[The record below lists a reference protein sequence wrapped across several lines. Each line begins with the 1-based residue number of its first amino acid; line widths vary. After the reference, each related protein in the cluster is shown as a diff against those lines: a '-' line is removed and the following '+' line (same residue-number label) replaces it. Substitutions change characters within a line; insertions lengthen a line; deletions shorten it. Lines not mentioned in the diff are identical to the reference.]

1 MVRPKLRKAS
11 GGPEAPSLSQT
22 KDNHDHL
29 KVHRQIREALRSA
42 AERED
47 DDDYACMHINKKS
60 PVSNIGVKAV
70 FKILEAVGR
79 HKMDISTLF
88 NFCFSEELI
97 SMTEDHHCRK
107 HYGLGIRTSHFYYST
122 VIKLHLLRLMIPT
135 WLTVPYKITTS
146 SHHERTATSK
156 HI

>member
-1 MVRPKLRKAS
+1 MRPKLCKAS
-11 GGPEAPSLSQT
+11 SGPKAPSLSKK

-29 KVHRQIREALRSA
+29 KARRQIREALRSA

-47 DDDYACMHINKKS
+47 VDDYAYMHINKKS
-60 PVSNIGVKAV
+60 PVSNIGAKAL
-70 FKILEAVGR
+70 FKISEAVGR
-79 HKMDISTLF
+79 HKLDVPTLF
-88 NFCFSEELI
+88 NFCFNEELI